1 MDFKIQTRFEQM
13 TLAISVQTQGATKV
27 RLRVID
33 ADKPLTVFTDRYKTV
48 SNSAKFYVRL
58 PLTPKNIIVSVYSE
72 NANNSK
78 NDNSVKILNISKKG
92 LEKRMDEV
100 DINSYSV
107 MSFVDF
113 AQKFSFNASYLDTDT
128 YVSDAGNYRIEFM
141 PQILNENG
149 TVIKTPARI
158 SKSSGRIQVSKAMFM
173 DYTVPMR
180 MAILLHEFSH
190 FYLNENIDD
199 ETEADLNGLLIYL
212 GLGYPRIEGYQAFL
226 EVFVDNPSQA
236 NKERYDMI
244 NKFIRDFENKKM
256 VMY

>member
-13 TLAISVQTQGATKV
+13 TLAISVQTKGTTKV

-78 NDNSVKILNISKKG
+78 NDDSVKILNISKKG

-128 YVSDAGNYRIEFM
+128 YVSDSGNYRIEFM
-141 PQILNENG
+141 PQILTDNG
-149 TVIKTPARI
+149 KVIKTPARI

-226 EVFVDNPSQA
+226 QVFVDNPSQE

>member
-13 TLAISVQTQGATKV
+13 TLAISVQTQGTTKV

-78 NDNSVKILNISKKG
+78 NDDSVKILNISKKG

-128 YVSDAGNYRIEFM
+128 YVSDSGNYRIEFM
-141 PQILNENG
+141 PQILADNG
-149 TVIKTPARI
+149 KVIKTPARI

-226 EVFVDNPSQA
+226 EVFVDNPSQE